1 MGGSEVGPGI
11 GGGGRVE
18 IGGGGEARLVPQIH
32 ADVDTRPRRAAV
44 PGQVLGKSQYRGCPP
59 GFYELLMQKQL
70 DEETDDGVLFKYVHA
85 PDTLKD
91 FDIQKSIYLRVALNM
106 IECVVLRGV
115 KPWELRVLGYMLNHV
130 VGPILAN
137 LPTPDDNS
145 KLRHIGD
152 VTNKSSSKDVYEI
165 IAKNI
170 DENAYPMHFVIS
182 ARFNVRHSPLMMK
195 ISSNH
200 TIKRIVQAMRD

>member
-91 FDIQKSIYLRVALNM
+91 FDIQKSIYVRVALNM